1 VKKSTEF
8 NSSKDERV
16 AKWKDKKICGQPDI
30 IKSTQHK
37 TVSKGDQIQNHINN
51 LNSNKN
57 ENANAKD
64 NANNIDKMELPK
76 TIHHQGMSDN

>member
-16 AKWKDKKICGQPDI
+16 AKWKDKKICGQPDMV
-30 IKSTQHK
+30 KSTQNK
-37 TVSKGDQIQNHINN
+37 NVSKGDQIQNHINN

-57 ENANAKD
+57 ENENAKD
-64 NANNIDKMELPK
+64 SANNIDKMELPK